1 MWDNGAPRKNLAMSE
16 LILLNKPFQVLCQ
29 FTDSEGRSTLA
40 DFVTDS
46 GVYPAGRLDY
56 DSEGLV
62 LLCSDG
68 ALQHRI
74 TDPAAKMW
82 KRYLLQLEG
91 DISESAVNTL
101 RDGVELKDGMTRPA
115 RVRAIEEPSLWPRNP
130 PIRERRDH
138 STSWIEI
145 EIREGRNRQL
155 RRMAAAVGFPVLR
168 LIRTAIG
175 DWRLENLKPGELRR
189 ETVNLPK
196 TTRSQKTSRRQGP
209 GAGSNSPKRPGGGS
223 GSGRIRRRS

>member
-1 MWDNGAPRKNLAMSE
+1 MR
-16 LILLNKPFQVLCQ
+16 V
-29 FTDSEGRSTLA
+29 
-40 DFVTDS
+40 
-46 GVYPAGRLDY
+46 
-56 DSEGLV
+56 
-62 LLCSDG
+62 
-68 ALQHRI
+68 
-74 TDPAAKMW
+74 
-82 KRYLLQLEG
+82 
-91 DISESAVNTL
+91 ESA
-101 RDGVELKDGMTRPA
+101 RHSCTRPRVSTSIRCNAWAIRPNRLIRAWLPRSATFTQRWFTITA
-115 RVRAIEEPSLWPRNP
+115 RMPWCLAVRI
-130 PIRERRDH
+130 RRDLRSSRRGDRRGLRGRTYARARRARPGH
-138 STSWIEI
+138 GRRPRRSPCRTSRSRCR
-145 EIREGRNRQL
+145 REGRNRQL

>member
-1 MWDNGAPRKNLAMSE
+1 MSE
-16 LILLNKPFQVLCQ
+16 LILLNKPFRVLSQ
-29 FTDSEGRSTLA
+29 FTDTQGRATLA
-40 DFVTDS
+40 DYVSDRN
-46 GVYPAGRLDY
+46 VYPAGRLDY

-68 ALQHRI
+68 ALQQRI
-74 TDPAAKMW
+74 TDPATKMW

-91 DISESAVNTL
+91 DIDEGARQML
-101 RDGVELKDGMTRPA
+101 CDGIELKDGMTRPA
-115 RVRAIEEPSLWPRNP
+115 RVSRVEAPALWSRNP
-130 PIRERRDH
+130 PIRERRDQ

-145 EIREGRNRQL
+145 EISEGRNRQL

-175 DWRLENLKPGELRR
+175 DWQLKNMKPGELRR

-196 TTRSQKTSRRQGP
+196 VPKAQKASRRQGP